1 MAEFKSTISSQNF
14 DKALQGGLDY
24 AADKSGIQEALAEKI
39 SVNEITL
46 GRHSDGLVYIFVGG
60 TPVGIGLDLS
70 EKSEEPEIN
79 YGQPVVDNAI
89 LSIAKGQTVQL
100 GVKLSE
106 KPTQEQTITVL
117 TDNDALTFDKT
128 VLTFTPDNWSE
139 FQFLAVTL
147 GDISEDATA
156 TITLR
161 NSDEFLTDTTIT
173 VYLTADSYSV
183 DMTIPEGAHVCTIED
198 FPTHYTRNGVVS
210 LGAYSGEYTN
220 IFVPATMSIDG
231 VDYAVRV
238 SSAGTGTNAFNGN
251 TTIQYVEFEEGVTS
265 GTLSLNNPTTNSF
278 DSMFTNCSSL
288 IGIKFRVNATSLAS
302 AFYGCTNLKFA
313 DGVEKCT
320 ACANMFQ
327 AFMGCSSLEY
337 VPDLSDLTA
346 VTGGQ
351 STFNGCTSLK
361 KVYGVPPGL
370 EAKML
375 YYKCAALETAEIP
388 AGATTM
394 FYCFDGC
401 TALKEVKVYA
411 EGVTDANTAFGGCSG
426 VKVYVP
432 EGSTTYETINAK
444 YGSSATIEILY
455 LDGDAVPVV
464 SAWGDSTTSTG
475 TDGEAWPAR
484 LQSKI
489 GGSHLVKNMA
499 ISGEFCTSTSCRQ
512 GGNQASLV
520 AGVTIPADATAVSV
534 SLVSADGQTFG
545 TSPVLSTGANYN
557 PVTIAG
563 VEGAITSSGGAISFT
578 RKVAGNAVDV
588 ATGTPVI
595 SKNAETRRGD
605 YCQIIYLGTNAGWNL
620 DINTLLNQVQSMVDY
635 YGGANYIIMGP
646 AGGQFLRTDANRA
659 TVFAYEELAAE
670 AFGDHWLNLRE
681 YLIAN
686 SLTENGLT
694 ATDKDTERMAVGLV
708 PWSILMGSKTENGTD
723 DVHYNTHGLQSV
735 CNAVYA
741 KGKALGYWE

>member
-1 MAEFKSTISSQNF
+1 MAEFKSTISSQDF

-100 GVKLSE
+100 GVKLSK

-139 FQFLAVTL
+139 FQFVAVTL

-161 NSDEFLTDTTIT
+161 NSDELLTDTAIT
-173 VYLTADSYSV
+173 VYLTADRYSV
-183 DMTIPEGAHVCTIED
+183 DMTFPDGAHTVTAADFDAVTVSGTKLVLGKYTGSHTNIAVPAEMEYEGAT
-198 FPTHYTRNGVVS
+198 YTVLFKGTTFGTNTEIQYLSIADGV
-210 LGAYSGEYTN
+210 LYDYSGAA
-220 IFVPATMSIDG
+220 ATT
-231 VDYAVRV
+231 
-238 SSAGTGTNAFNGN
+238 SATKSLKSAFSDCSALVG
-251 TTIQYVEFEEGVTS
+251 IKY
-265 GTLSLNNPTTNSF
+265 
-278 DSMFTNCSSL
+278 NCSTVEDISSSF
-288 IGIKFRVNATSLAS
+288 KN
-302 AFYGCTNLKFA
+302 CTNLKFV
-313 DGVEKCT
+313 DGLDSYVAVTSMGQAFLGCT
-320 ACANMFQ
+320 A
-327 AFMGCSSLEY
+327 LEY
-337 VPDLSDLTA
+337 LPDLSVFAACTSA
-346 VTGGQ
+346 EQ
-351 STFNGCTSLK
+351 AFNGCSSLK
-361 KVYGVPPGL
+361 KVYGLPPAITS
-370 EAKML
+370 AKML
-375 YYKCAALETAEIP
+375 FFNCSAIEKAEIP
-388 AGATTM
+388 SAVTNM
-394 FYCFDGC
+394 FYCFSGC
-401 TALKEVKVYA
+401 TSLKEVKVYA
-411 EGVTDANTAFGGCSG
+411 EGVTDANTAFGSCSG

-455 LDGDAVPVV
+455 LGGDTVPVV

-489 GGSHLVKNMA
+489 GDSHIVKNMA

-595 SKNAETRRGD
+595 SKNAETRKGD

-694 ATDKDTERMAVGLV
+694 ATEKDTERMAVGLV
-708 PWSILMGSKTENGTD
+708 PWSILMGSKTEDGTD